1 MNFTELYE
9 GVEPTLPGAP
19 KGIKVMTP
27 QQFVAKQ
34 GDGDPGEQNPDE
46 QDVDE
51 NVVVPPVVPVK
62 GPQGKLSPEQQK
74 DIDRDVKLLNKYRSK
89 GMSAGSAADRL
100 AKFKHKHMEEQGVAE
115 GKEDLH
121 AQLQAINQKLKL
133 MRGGPVGEPNSM
145 AFVEKRKELL
155 KQKEQ
160 ILSQLKQGVAEAV
173 WDRPSQSYV
182 PRDGRTFGQTN
193 HPREEHC
200 DACGA
205 ATGHAGPGEDSNVD
219 DEGNVYCDDCYADQK
234 GVAEG
239 YYDSGDYYNARTA
252 GEYGKGLSKTD
263 DASSYYKSDG
273 DGDGKIGRPTKKKF
287 SKSNLPADPFGRTT
301 GKIPASAKPKDELDP
316 FRDVNEDLKRI
327 MKLSGLNE
335 ADLLGA
341 PTRPFGGQDF
351 QDYMAR
357 IAGTPDIDKKTGEVK
372 LDKKGK
378 EKYVSGKTK
387 QDKYKMPYIHRSS
400 VIKYYNAD
408 GKRYDEDQVKQ
419 ALAQRPKKLLKQNEK
434 MKHSNGDL
442 EQFFNVGFAALVG
455 IALDE
460 DNKNLVIVNTCPGA
474 GSCKIDCFAMKGG
487 KIQFEAA
494 WLSDGRILTYLLND
508 PNGFFNQLSS
518 EISKEE
524 QDGKKGGYSVAI
536 RWHDAGD
543 FFSPEYVDMAFKL
556 AKAHPDVNF
565 YAYTKMGDV
574 AIGNKPSNFMINWSE
589 GANTAQEKKVK
600 SQDPTLAS
608 TKNSRIVPEKTF
620 DDLLVKNEKGNLVKG
635 SEGQWQVQPDK
646 LPELKQRLAQL
657 YGLSANSILSYDEWA
672 TKGKN
677 NPMMK
682 WNVIVTP
689 GEPDV
694 SATDPG
700 VLSTLLLRH

>member
-1 MNFTELYE
+1 
-9 GVEPTLPGAP
+9 
-19 KGIKVMTP
+19 
-27 QQFVAKQ
+27 
-34 GDGDPGEQNPDE
+34 
-46 QDVDE
+46 
-51 NVVVPPVVPVK
+51 
-62 GPQGKLSPEQQK
+62 
-74 DIDRDVKLLNKYRSK
+74 
-89 GMSAGSAADRL
+89 
-100 AKFKHKHMEEQGVAE
+100 
-115 GKEDLH
+115 
-121 AQLQAINQKLKL
+121 
-133 MRGGPVGEPNSM
+133 
-145 AFVEKRKELL
+145 
-155 KQKEQ
+155 
-160 ILSQLKQGVAEAV
+160 
-173 WDRPSQSYV
+173 
-182 PRDGRTFGQTN
+182 
-193 HPREEHC
+193 
-200 DACGA
+200 
-205 ATGHAGPGEDSNVD
+205 
-219 DEGNVYCDDCYADQK
+219 
-234 GVAEG
+234 
-239 YYDSGDYYNARTA
+239 
-252 GEYGKGLSKTD
+252 
-263 DASSYYKSDG
+263 
-273 DGDGKIGRPTKKKF
+273 
-287 SKSNLPADPFGRTT
+287 
-301 GKIPASAKPKDELDP
+301 
-316 FRDVNEDLKRI
+316 
-327 MKLSGLNE
+327 
-335 ADLLGA
+335 
-341 PTRPFGGQDF
+341 
-351 QDYMAR
+351 MAR

-419 ALAQRPKKLLKQNEK
+419 ALGQRPKKLLKQNEK
-434 MKHSNGDL
+434 MKHSNGEL

-508 PNGFFNQLSS
+508 PDGFFNQLSS
-518 EISKEE
+518 EISREE
-524 QDGKKGGYSVAI
+524 KDGKKGGYSVAI

-556 AKAHPDVNF
+556 AKAHPEVNF

-574 AIGNKPSNFMINWSE
+574 AIGNKPANFMINWSE
-589 GANTAQEKKVK
+589 GANTTQEKKVK

-608 TKNSRIVPEKTF
+608 TKNSRIVPDDTF

>member
-1 MNFTELYE
+1 MGKPDLTQMLN
-9 GVEPTLPGAP
+9 
-19 KGIKVMTP
+19 
-27 QQFVAKQ
+27 
-34 GDGDPGEQNPDE
+34 DPG
-46 QDVDE
+46 
-51 NVVVPPVVPVK
+51 
-62 GPQGKLSPEQQK
+62 
-74 DIDRDVKLLNKYRSK
+74 RDGQIVLTLVTMLVLIGAVAIFGGGMQIKK
-89 GMSAGSAADRL
+89 GM
-100 AKFKHKHMEEQGVAE
+100 
-115 GKEDLH
+115 
-121 AQLQAINQKLKL
+121 
-133 MRGGPVGEPNSM
+133 
-145 AFVEKRKELL
+145 
-155 KQKEQ
+155 
-160 ILSQLKQGVAEAV
+160 
-173 WDRPSQSYV
+173 
-182 PRDGRTFGQTN
+182 
-193 HPREEHC
+193 
-200 DACGA
+200 
-205 ATGHAGPGEDSNVD
+205 
-219 DEGNVYCDDCYADQK
+219 
-234 GVAEG
+234 
-239 YYDSGDYYNARTA
+239 
-252 GEYGKGLSKTD
+252 
-263 DASSYYKSDG
+263 
-273 DGDGKIGRPTKKKF
+273 
-287 SKSNLPADPFGRTT
+287 
-301 GKIPASAKPKDELDP
+301 
-316 FRDVNEDLKRI
+316 NEDLNRI
-327 MKLSGLNE
+327 RKLSGLNE

-341 PTRPFGGQDF
+341 PTKPFGGQDF

-419 ALAQRPKKLLKQNEK
+419 ALGQRPKKLLKQNEK

-508 PNGFFNQLSS
+508 PDGFFNQLSS
-518 EISKEE
+518 EISREE
-524 QDGKKGGYSVAI
+524 KDGKKGGYSVAI
-536 RWHDAGD
+536 RWHDEGD

-574 AIGNKPSNFMINWSE
+574 AIGNKPANFMINWSE
-589 GANTAQEKKVK
+589 GANTSQEKKVK